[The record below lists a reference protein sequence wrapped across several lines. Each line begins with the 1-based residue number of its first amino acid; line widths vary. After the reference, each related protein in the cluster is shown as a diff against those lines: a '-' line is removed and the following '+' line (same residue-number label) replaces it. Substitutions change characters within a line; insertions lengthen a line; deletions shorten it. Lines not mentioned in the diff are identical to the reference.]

1 MFYNFPIPPVVE
13 INEKATF
20 FRRNLNLSKHRIAVR
35 FPKKKKKK
43 KNPYDMWKKK
53 RSGDD
58 SIRTVV
64 EPILQQVGEKKSL
77 CLEFLRAH
85 RMHKLKRPVTGPG

>member
-1 MFYNFPIPPVVE
+1 
-13 INEKATF
+13 
-20 FRRNLNLSKHRIAVR
+20 
-35 FPKKKKKK
+35 
-43 KNPYDMWKKK
+43 MWKKK
-53 RSGDD
+53 KRSDGD

>member
-35 FPKKKKKK
+35 SPKKKKKEK
-43 KNPYDMWKKK
+43 SVRYVEKKK
-53 RSGDD
+53 EAAVIQFER
-58 SIRTVV
+58 
-64 EPILQQVGEKKSL
+64 
-77 CLEFLRAH
+77 
-85 RMHKLKRPVTGPG
+85 

>member
-1 MFYNFPIPPVVE
+1 MW
-13 INEKATF
+13 
-20 FRRNLNLSKHRIAVR
+20 
-35 FPKKKKKK
+35 KK
-43 KNPYDMWKKK
+43 KKK
-53 RSGDD
+53 RSGGD

-85 RMHKLKRPVTGPG
+85 LYAQAEEAGHRPGIG